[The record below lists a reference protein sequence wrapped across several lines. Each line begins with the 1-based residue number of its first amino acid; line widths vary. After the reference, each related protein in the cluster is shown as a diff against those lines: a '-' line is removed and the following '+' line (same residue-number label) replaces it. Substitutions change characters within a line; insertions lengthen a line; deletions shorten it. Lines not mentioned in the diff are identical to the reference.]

1 MTIDCAVGPGA
12 EMGAD
17 CLVERAGDVLVIR
30 HPDGGF
36 RRLNVIDLRAA
47 DGSDPAQVASDGTMV
62 EVRVEGDRYRWQ
74 DGALDDGE

>member
-12 EMGAD
+12 EVGAD